1 MTASQRY
8 HAQMQLL
15 TFFFR
20 DILVLTVA
28 STHFTI
34 ARDKIL
40 LINSNSFVEW
50 RGKNNPIV
58 PIAKCGQI
66 DDKAYE
72 QQKSQ
77 KKSQREWVDA
87 RARACVN
94 LEI

>member
-8 HAQMQLL
+8 HAQTQLL

-20 DILVLTVA
+20 DILVLTVT

-34 ARDKIL
+34 VRDEIL
-40 LINSNSFVEW
+40 FINSNNFVE
-50 RGKNNPIV
+50 RRDKNNPIV

-72 QQKSQ
+72 QHKSQ

-87 RARACVN
+87 RACVN